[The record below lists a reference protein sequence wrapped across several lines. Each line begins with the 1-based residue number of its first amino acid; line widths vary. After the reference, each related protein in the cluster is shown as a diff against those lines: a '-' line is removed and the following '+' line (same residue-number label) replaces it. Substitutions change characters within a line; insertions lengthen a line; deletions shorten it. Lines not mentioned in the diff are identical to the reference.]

1 MNKYL
6 IPFLLGLFTGTPMV
20 SVNAQSVSEKKPT
33 EETKNTVIT
42 FRGDTLIR
50 KVSSTVVTD
59 PAVAEKAWQEY
70 NSAMIQWSDTVQK
83 IAKNHQSNPNLG
95 APVFPPMPKEPSKAS
110 GNNINNANTIKKQL
124 ILDGNN
130 DTLYFEYKEYDATG
144 KLVKEDVRIL
154 DDALQQKEVK
164 QIIKS
169 TETQEIIEDE
179 NQSII
184 EKNTPPKTST
194 NGNSTSNQRIETN
207 TKLRI
212 EIPENTELRPGTYYI
227 QRKRKPATVIHS
239 LRFYYGLNNA
249 YQIGP
254 DASAL
259 KVLNNVKLLP
269 QQSDAMPQLKRV
281 GSDNMGLETS
291 WGYKLIGDKFRLFM
305 GLRYDNYDFRF
316 QDPTTIILP
325 NEPTFTNATLNPN
338 FSPNPEQIESQLC
351 THYVGVPIALGF
363 HSELGESDLTIRA
376 GFTANYLVQSSFRT
390 RFKDKSKNRVVDDFN
405 LNDFMLMP
413 TLQMEYGDLGV
424 FMTYSANSIFRKNEA
439 FPMRLLTLGLSLNLG

>member
-6 IPFLLGLFTGTPMV
+6 LPFLLSLLTGTPML
-20 SVNAQSVSEKKPT
+20 SVKAQSTDSNSPK

-59 PAVAEKAWQEY
+59 PSVAEKAWQDY
-70 NSAMIQWSDTVQK
+70 NSAMILWTDTVQK
-83 IAKNHQSNPNLG
+83 IAKKHQLNPSLG
-95 APVFPPMPKEPSKAS
+95 APIFPTMPKEPSKTS
-110 GNNINNANTIKKQL
+110 GNNINYANTIKKQL

-130 DTLYFEYKEYDATG
+130 DTLYFEYKEYDVTG

-154 DDALQQKEVK
+154 DEALQQKEVK
-164 QIIKS
+164 QIIKN
-169 TETQEIIEDE
+169 TETQEIIEDK

-184 EKNTPPKTST
+184 DKPSATPPST
-194 NGNSTSNQRIETN
+194 KNNSTSNQRIETN
-207 TKLRI
+207 TRVRI
-212 EIPENTELRPGTYYI
+212 ELPENTELSPGTYYI

-249 YQIGP
+249 YQMDP
-254 DASAL
+254 NRSAWISL
-259 KVLNNVKLLP
+259 SKSTLLP
-269 QQSDAMPQLKRV
+269 LQSDAMPQLKRI
-281 GSDNMGLETS
+281 GSDNMGIETS
-291 WGYKLIGDKFRLFM
+291 WGYKLIGDKIRLFM

-316 QDPTTIILP
+316 QDPTTVILP
-325 NEPTFTNATLNPN
+325 NKPIFTNAN
-338 FSPNPEQIESQLC
+338 FDPTVSPNAEQIESQLC
-351 THYVGVPIALGF
+351 THYVGVPFALGF
-363 HSELGESDLTIRA
+363 HSDLSESDLTIRA

-413 TLQMEYGDLGV
+413 TVQMEYGDLEV
-424 FMTYSANSIFRKNEA
+424 FLSYSSGSIFRKNEA
-439 FPMRLLTLGLSLNLG
+439 VPMRLLTLGLSLNLG